1 VTEYLWVQSNNSEYK
16 HMHQSED
23 NEEQVKSTVMSRWGV
38 PVEEKTREIER
49 GNVTNN

>member
-23 NEEQVKSTVMSRWGV
+23 NEEQVKSRWGV